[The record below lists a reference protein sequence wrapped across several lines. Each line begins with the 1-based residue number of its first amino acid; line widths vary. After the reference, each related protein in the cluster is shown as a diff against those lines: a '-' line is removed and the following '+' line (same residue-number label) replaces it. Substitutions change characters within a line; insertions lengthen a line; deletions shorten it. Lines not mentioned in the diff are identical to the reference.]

1 MAPRIRCWKSV
12 VPTSRAVCIVA
23 PFGQD
28 ASSIAS
34 VLSSHGLR
42 PAIYKTIERL
52 AHAIGDD
59 VGTVVLTDEALVGD
73 LSSLCGALA
82 AQPAWSDIPF
92 VLLRAP
98 RSRARV
104 LRAPLPAEI
113 ANVVEIERPLG
124 SASLL
129 SAIDSAL
136 RTRFR
141 QFVIRDQM
149 IRLERSEAALRESEA
164 ELRLIAD
171 ALPVLIAFVDAD
183 MVYRFANLAYEAWF
197 GIPVSDIVGRRV
209 ADVVGPEMW
218 ASRKG
223 NIARVLA
230 GTFVQAEVR
239 WPTRDNRRRD
249 AEVRYIPRFDANGV
263 VDGFHVFAADITER
277 NIALE
282 ATQQQAALLER
293 RVAERTAA
301 LEAEMAARQA
311 SEAALRQSHK
321 MEAVGQLTGGIAHDF
336 NNMLTGILAAM
347 ELLRARLDEGRT
359 EHLPRLIDIASTS
372 AHRAAGLTQRLLAFS
387 RRQSLDPKPV
397 DVAALAR
404 SMEDL
409 LSRTLGERVRL
420 AIDAPANLPMA
431 MVDANQLESALLNL
445 AINARDAMP
454 DGGQLR
460 VETGLDGLP
469 DDAAAHPS
477 PYVVMTV
484 TDSGTGMDEATL
496 ARIFEPFFT
505 TKPIGQGTGLGMSM
519 IYGFINQSD
528 GHIRI
533 ESTVGAGT
541 TVRLYLPLATMAGQ
555 HAASVERSVTGGNG
569 QRILVVDDD
578 VQVRALVTELLRE
591 LAYDVVAADSAEA
604 ALEALASLERVDLLL
619 SDVGLPGLNGRQL
632 ADLVRQDR
640 PALPVLFMTGYANNA
655 TNQTEFLDHG
665 MEMIAKPFT
674 LAALS
679 EAVTRMVERRR
690 G

>member
-1 MAPRIRCWKSV
+1 M
-12 VPTSRAVCIVA
+12 VPNSRAVCIVA

-28 ASSIAS
+28 APSIAS
-34 VLSSHGLR
+34 VISAHGLR
-42 PAIYKTIERL
+42 PAIYETIDQL
-52 AHAIGDD
+52 AGAIGED
-59 VGTVVLTDEALVGD
+59 VGAVVLTDEALAGD

-98 RSRARV
+98 TSRARV
-104 LRAPLPAEI
+104 LRAPLPPEI
-113 ANVVEIERPLG
+113 ASVVEIERPLA

-149 IRLERSEAALRESEA
+149 IRLERSEAALRESET

-171 ALPVLIAFVDAD
+171 ALPVLIAFVDAGL
-183 MVYRFANLAYEAWF
+183 VYRFANLAYEEWL
-197 GIPVSDIVGRRV
+197 GVPVAQVVGRRV
-209 ADVVGPEMW
+209 EDVVGPEMW
-218 ASRKG
+218 AARRHD
-223 NIARVLA
+223 IASVLT
-230 GTFVQAEVR
+230 GTFVRTEVR
-239 WPTRDNRRRD
+239 WPMRDGGRRD
-249 AEVRYIPRFDANGV
+249 AEVRYIPRFDASGA

-277 NIALE
+277 KVALE
-282 ATQQQAALLER
+282 TTQQQAALLER

-347 ELLRARLDEGRT
+347 ELLRTRLDEGRT
-359 EHLPRLIDIASTS
+359 DHLPRLIDIASTS
-372 AHRAAGLTQRLLAFS
+372 AQRAAGLTQRLLAFS

-397 DVAALAR
+397 DVSSLAR

-420 AIDAPANLPMA
+420 AIAAAADLPMA

-454 DGGQLR
+454 EGGRLL
-460 VETGLDGLP
+460 VETGVDCLP
-469 DDAAAHPS
+469 DEASANPS

-484 TDSGTGMDEATL
+484 SDSGVGMDDATL
-496 ARIFEPFFT
+496 ARVFEPFFT

-528 GHIRI
+528 GHVRI
-533 ESTVGAGT
+533 DSAVGTGT
-541 TVRLYLPLATMAGQ
+541 TVRLYLPLAPAMAGQ
-555 HAASVERSVTGGNG
+555 HHTSVEGLVTGGNG

-578 VQVRALVTELLRE
+578 VQVRALVTELLHE
-591 LAYDVVAADSAEA
+591 LSYDVVTADSAEA
-604 ALEALASLERVDLLL
+604 ALETLASLERVDLLL

-632 ADLVRQDR
+632 ADVVRQDR

-655 TNQTEFLDHG
+655 TNQAAFLGEG

-679 EAVTRMVERRR
+679 EAVTRMVEARRH
-690 G
+690 